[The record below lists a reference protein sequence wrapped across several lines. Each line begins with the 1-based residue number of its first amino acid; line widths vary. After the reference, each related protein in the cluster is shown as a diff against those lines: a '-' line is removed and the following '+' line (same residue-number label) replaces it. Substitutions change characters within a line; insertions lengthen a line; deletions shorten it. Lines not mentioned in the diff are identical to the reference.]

1 MSIKKNV
8 MATLKL
14 IILSVLIF
22 SIIYPLLLGGVGQ
35 LFADKA
41 SGSVIFHD
49 GEPVGSRFI
58 GQEFDSD
65 SYFISRPSSVNYNA
79 SISGSD
85 NLAASNPKLK
95 ERITA
100 DLEEIENRYQ
110 PDNKAVPVDLIT
122 ESGSALDPH
131 ISPEAA
137 YFQVDYLAEQTGISD
152 STLNSLIEEHTE
164 PKLMGLFGQSRVNV
178 LELNLALEEVLD

>member
-1 MSIKKNV
+1 MSVKKNIV
-8 MATLKL
+8 VAIKL
-14 IILSVLIF
+14 MLLSLLIF

-41 SGSVIFHD
+41 SGSIIYQD
-49 GEPVGSRFI
+49 GEAVGSRLI
-58 GQEFDSD
+58 GQNFDSD
-65 SYFISRPSSVNYNA
+65 SYFISRPSSINYDA
-79 SISGSD
+79 STSGSD
-85 NLAASNPKLK
+85 NLAASNPKLQQ
-95 ERITA
+95 RIAA
-100 DLEEIENRYQ
+100 DLEKIKTKYQ
-110 PDNKAVPVDLIT
+110 PGNKAVPADLIT

-137 YFQVDYLAEQTGISD
+137 YFQVDYLAEQTGISE

-164 PKLMGLFGQSRVNV
+164 SKLLGLFGKSRVNV